1 MGVWIR
7 TKDKERLINCKSL
20 YIGIIHF
27 GNGGKGGNGIESYG
41 IYEDEVIGTLG
52 NYNSKE
58 KTLRVLDMIKNHIQ
72 SRVNEDMVFQM
83 PQDEEVKL

>member
-41 IYEDEVIGTLG
+41 TYEDEVIGTLG

-58 KTLRVLDMIKNHIQ
+58 KTLKVLDMIKNHIQ

>member
-7 TKDKERLINCKSL
+7 TKNKERLINCKSL

-27 GNGGKGGNGIESYG
+27 GNGGKGDNGIESYG

-58 KTLRVLDMIKNHIQ
+58 KTLKVLDMIQQYIQ
-72 SRVNEDMVFQM
+72 SKDNEDMVFQM
-83 PQDEEVKL
+83 PQDEEVKV

>member
-58 KTLRVLDMIKNHIQ
+58 KTLKVLDTIKNHIQ

>member
-27 GNGGKGGNGIESYG
+27 GNGGKGGNGIESYD

-58 KTLRVLDMIKNHIQ
+58 KTLKVLDMIKNHIQ

>member
-58 KTLRVLDMIKNHIQ
+58 KTLKVLDMIKNHIQ
-72 SRVNEDMVFQM
+72 SRVNEDMVFKM

>member
-58 KTLRVLDMIKNHIQ
+58 KALKVLDMIKNHIQ